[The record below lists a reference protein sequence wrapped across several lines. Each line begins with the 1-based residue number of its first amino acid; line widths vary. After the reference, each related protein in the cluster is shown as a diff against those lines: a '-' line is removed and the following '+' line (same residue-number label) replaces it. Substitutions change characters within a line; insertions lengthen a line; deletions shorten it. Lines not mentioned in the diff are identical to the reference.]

1 MCVWEGEY
9 VAKQETG
16 TLRTLPQHP
25 KILEA
30 SLRSGCLLEKRG
42 EQRVDKDE
50 RTSHMSLVQE
60 KGTHRPRHPLP
71 LSLPLSLSFSSLS
84 LSLYLSLLSL
94 VGDGG
99 WGAHLESGAPKQ
111 TLAHTC
117 YLGEGILASSTSP
130 REGKSLVSGVIF
142 PITDMSI

>member
-1 MCVWEGEY
+1 MCVWEGEF

-71 LSLPLSLSFSSLS
+71 LSLPLSLILFSLS
-84 LSLYLSLLSL
+84 VSLALSALSGGGRG
-94 VGDGG
+94 VG
-99 WGAHLESGAPKQ
+99 GAP
-111 TLAHTC
+111 
-117 YLGEGILASSTSP
+117 GERGPKADP
-130 REGKSLVSGVIF
+130 RSHLLPG
-142 PITDMSI
+142 